1 MLLHMII
8 KLAPLK
14 RTLSDFILVLM
25 RRHRVLSDR
34 VPMSVLDGFRC
45 FQTLLFLVLVDF
57 RCVAVGCGPGGCRRE
72 IVVLVCEAG
81 DCGGGDER
89 PGPKLVRASK
99 WKMDRGR
106 DLPC

>member
-25 RRHRVLSDR
+25 CRHRVLSDR
-34 VPMSVLDGFRC
+34 VPMSVLDGFRR
-45 FQTLLFLVLVDF
+45 FQTWLFLVCDF
-57 RCVAVGCGPGGCRRE
+57 RSVAVGCGPGGRRRE

-81 DCGGGDER
+81 DCGGGDKR
-89 PGPKLVRASK
+89 PGGRLVRASK

-106 DLPC
+106 NLPC